1 MFNELLEV
9 FETVIKSK
17 GENLLY
23 DNYIP
28 KPGTYILLDLEDDF
42 SVRNIFDIGKPDKN
56 DGTILGMTNKDYKFV
71 SFLDKNS
78 IIFGTNKAID
88 CSGRKIH
95 SNNIYSFF
103 VQKESITN
111 NQLSNDNIEK
121 HYSVLLNPCLKYKNR
136 KSNEIYSEVEK
147 KLGVVDEEIL
157 NKIKNWVQNS
167 LKDFIEESKDKLS
180 LDKKGYLKIFFVY
193 SDDEKTK
200 NAIIKEGERYF
211 LPNIFNNNDYNIKVN
226 DEIYGLHNNNMGLNS
241 KKPFLNNKTRK
252 ESIPCVITMKQAM
265 LQYEFMV
272 YLSSQ
277 AAKKNYNVYIDLD
290 KKSIQCIKDND
301 VAGNIESGLYFRIR
315 QEKSEVEIYSLE
327 RITQYNNNLK
337 DTFFMKEIFTLT
349 EKEQEK
355 YSSFYGAKYRLKDI
369 EMLINEGLFSKL
381 LIGNYKTSYD
391 EMPNNIDSI
400 IKEELM
406 LCRDLLWKWFHNCES
421 QNVEIVLNKACKRII
436 RNTIEKENGYVD
448 KAKHQ
453 FNLWFS
459 LIDYLNRNRR
469 NEEHMSSV
477 REELKKH
484 LNMKE
489 DWDFESDDEY
499 YYAVGQI
506 SRYILDYSNASKKP
520 LDMLMPIL
528 SVRNDKNLK
537 ERVKLLV
544 KKYAY
549 AIEMKYRTC
558 ILLARVLTYESN
570 KKVDDTLI
578 MAGYVDNNILW
589 SSKKDEDKEINKE
602 NDINN

>member
-17 GENLLY
+17 GENFLY

-28 KPGTYILLDLEDDF
+28 KPGTYILLNLEDDF

-56 DGTILGMTNKDYKFV
+56 DGTILGMTNRDYKFV
-71 SFLDKNS
+71 CFLDKNS
-78 IIFGTNKAID
+78 KLITMNKSVDTSKI
-88 CSGRKIH
+88 IH

-103 VQKESITN
+103 AKKESFQTEK
-111 NQLSNDNIEK
+111 LSSKSIEGYYNI
-121 HYSVLLNPCLKYKNR
+121 LANPYLKYKKQNA
-136 KSNEIYSEVEK
+136 KELYSEVEK
-147 KLGVVDEEIL
+147 KLGAVEEEIL

-200 NAIIKEGERYF
+200 SAIIKEGERYF

-226 DEIYGLHNNNMGLNS
+226 GEIYGLHNNNMGLND
-241 KKPFLNNKTRK
+241 KKPFLDNKTRK
-252 ESIPCVITMKQAM
+252 ISVPCAITMKQAM
-265 LQYEFMV
+265 IQYQFME

-290 KKSIQCIKDND
+290 KKSIQCIKDTD

-315 QEKSEVEIYSLE
+315 QEKNEVEIYSLE

-355 YSSFYGAKYRLKDI
+355 YSSFYGAKYKLNDI
-369 EMLINEGLFSKL
+369 EMLVNEGLFSKL

-406 LCRDLLWKWFHNCES
+406 LCRDQLWKWFHNCES

-448 KAKHQ
+448 KAKLQ

-459 LIDYLNRNRR
+459 LTDYLNRNRR
-469 NEEHMSSV
+469 NEENMSIV

-489 DWDFESDDEY
+489 DWDFENDDEY
-499 YYAVGQI
+499 YYAVGQL
-506 SRYILDYSNASKKP
+506 SRYILGLSNASKKT

-537 ERVKLLV
+537 ERVELIA

-549 AIEMKYRTC
+549 AIEYRKTC
-558 ILLARVLTYESN
+558 ILLARVLTYEPN
-570 KKVDDTLI
+570 KKVDDILI
-578 MAGYVDNNILW
+578 MAGYADNNILW
-589 SSKKDEDKEINKE
+589 SSKKEEDKEINKE
-602 NDINN
+602 NDIEN